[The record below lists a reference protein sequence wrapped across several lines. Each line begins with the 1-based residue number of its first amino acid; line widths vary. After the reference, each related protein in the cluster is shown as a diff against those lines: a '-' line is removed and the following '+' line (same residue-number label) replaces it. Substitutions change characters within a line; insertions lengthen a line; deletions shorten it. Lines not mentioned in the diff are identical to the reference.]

1 MMEVLLDLSSDEEDQ
16 KRPSPKHIEQQPE
29 RGEPILQPRKDRF
42 SACDFASDDG
52 RKDETEERLEER
64 LEMSHNSAERTISS
78 MT

>member
-1 MMEVLLDLSSDEEDQ
+1 MEVLLDVSSDEEDQ

-42 SACDFASDDG
+42 SAWDFASDDG
-52 RKDETEERLEER
+52 RKDETEDQLEER

>member
-1 MMEVLLDLSSDEEDQ
+1 MMEVLLDLSSDDEDQ

-29 RGEPILQPRKDRF
+29 RGAPILPPRKDRF
-42 SACDFASDDG
+42 YAWDFASDDG
-52 RKDETEERLEER
+52 RTDETEDQLEER